1 MLSRRFSLFV
11 LVVLF
16 ASACAFAPR
25 TTTSRSA
32 VATTS
37 SSTQLA
43 ERQWNFNEGRSPWGL
58 KKNAEIWNGRIAQVC
73 IAPSMRRKVAPRKNA
88 CSDKCLMV
96 HLSLFCCRWHLC
108 LSFCKN
114 LSQERELFK
123 VFKRETL
130 SILPVLALRF
140 CRLLD

>member
-25 TTTSRSA
+25 TTTRRSA
-32 VATTS
+32 DATTS

-58 KKNAEIWNGRIAQVC
+58 KKNAEIWNGRLAQMAFVFVFLQELVTGKGVIQGVQEGDTLNIAC
-73 IAPSMRRKVAPRKNA
+73 LGVA
-88 CSDKCLMV
+88 V
-96 HLSLFCCRWHLC
+96 LSTVGLTAW
-108 LSFCKN
+108 
-114 LSQERELFK
+114 
-123 VFKRETL
+123 
-130 SILPVLALRF
+130 LAIQGT
-140 CRLLD
+140 DEYADEI

>member
-58 KKNAEIWNGRIAQVC
+58 KKNAEIWNGRLAQMAFVFVFLQELVTGKGVIQGVQEGDTLNIAC
-73 IAPSMRRKVAPRKNA
+73 LGVA
-88 CSDKCLMV
+88 V
-96 HLSLFCCRWHLC
+96 LSTVGLTAW
-108 LSFCKN
+108 
-114 LSQERELFK
+114 
-123 VFKRETL
+123 
-130 SILPVLALRF
+130 LAIQGT
-140 CRLLD
+140 DEYADEI